1 MKKPE
6 FPYQN
11 QGATIH
17 CFPEGGIPPYQIWSE
32 EWQEQRLDGTMNIVP
47 AQPGSS
53 FDSLTEALITF
64 LGIAGDSDPAKV
76 LDRFTI
82 RDGENRIIF
91 NSGDSETKELIA
103 HLSDR
108 LFETMEAITLT
119 DPEIPQILG
128 F

>member
-11 QGATIH
+11 QGATIV
-17 CFPEGGIPPYQIWSE
+17 CFPEGGKPPYQIWSE
-32 EWQEQRLDGTMNIVP
+32 EWQEQRQDGTMNIVH

-64 LGIAGDSDPAKV
+64 LGIAGDSDPAKIFYP
-76 LDRFTI
+76 FTI